1 MDSLTPR
8 ISVKSK
14 VEPRVEIK
22 IKYIFNLIRFGVRTV
37 LEPGPLLRV
46 ICFLDR
52 TNYDFRSVGPYY
64 YYVFKTDNNQT
75 S

>member
-1 MDSLTPR
+1 M
-8 ISVKSK
+8 
-14 VEPRVEIK
+14 EIE
-22 IKYIFNLIRFGVRTV
+22 IKYIFNFIRFGVLTV
-37 LEPGPLLRV
+37 LETGPLLRV

-75 S
+75 SYSGNKPMVDI